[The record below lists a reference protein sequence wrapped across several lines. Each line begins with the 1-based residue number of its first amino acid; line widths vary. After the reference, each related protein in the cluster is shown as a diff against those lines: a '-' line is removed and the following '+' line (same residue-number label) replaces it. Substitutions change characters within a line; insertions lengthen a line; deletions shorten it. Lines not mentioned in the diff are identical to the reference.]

1 MRQAVCPQFFL
12 GRNRQ
17 NGVTIDDFG
26 GLVDQDGPVGI
37 AVESQPDVR
46 PGLADQA
53 LHVVRVEQDFGG
65 HPVARAVGAV
75 DDDFDPVQGQLT
87 RKGGLGKDVVAAQ
100 GVIYPS
106 GFADGGRGGPQMV
119 DLTAHD
125 QRLEVVF
132 QTVGQLEP
140 IPRENLDSVILERV
154 VRGGD
159 HDAGICPL
167 AAGQKGNPGSRQGPD
182 QEHIGTHRTDA
193 GRQGGLKHIARQ
205 TGVLADQNPVPT
217 RHIAKHIGQ
226 SPAEP

>member
-1 MRQAVCPQFFL
+1 
-12 GRNRQ
+12 
-17 NGVTIDDFG
+17 
-26 GLVDQDGPVGI
+26 
-37 AVESQPDVR
+37 
-46 PGLADQA
+46 
-53 LHVVRVEQDFGG
+53 
-65 HPVARAVGAV
+65 
-75 DDDFDPVQGQLT
+75 
-87 RKGGLGKDVVAAQ
+87 
-100 GVIYPS
+100 
-106 GFADGGRGGPQMV
+106 MV

-140 IPRENLDSVILERV
+140 IPRENLDPVILERV

-167 AAGQKGNPGSRQGPD
+167 ATGQKGNPGSRQGPD

-193 GRQGGLKHIARQ
+193 GRQGGLEHIARQ

-226 SPAEP
+226 GPAEP